1 MPQDWLQ
8 PDYFAGHTYGTLPV
22 PTHSKLNFAG
32 WYLGEDLVDENSIVP
47 VGGATLVA

>member
-32 WYLGEDLVDENSIVP
+32 WYLGEDLVDENSIVL